1 MVIEEITYMKVK
13 LMFITALVQIS
24 AFVSAQTIDMSQL
37 GLKADGSQNAIG
49 YLEKAVK
56 MAAGYEKP
64 VIVFPK
70 GTYYFTP
77 EFKGISDK
85 KYTANIIR
93 SVDNLTIDGGG
104 SEFIFHGKTGCFFIT
119 DCKNFTIR
127 NFSIDWDRPMISQA
141 EFVEV
146 SDNAVRVKIDKKQYP
161 YYIEDGVVWYY
172 GESWKSK
179 TCKYNQIFDKKTRDI
194 IPMTHDDSAGNF
206 HEGKATEI
214 SEGVIEF
221 AGPFEWKRK
230 PEVGNIV
237 TMYHYIYP
245 ADAFKIDMC
254 TNVLVKD
261 VTIHHGGSMMVMG
274 TAVDG
279 IHIDN
284 VDAQARLSK
293 DRYFA
298 NMADGFHLK
307 GCKGKILIENCDYSG
322 SGDDFVNVHNM
333 YSPVEKVLS
342 DKKLEVASFKGFVY
356 APGDRVWFVSKSTGQ
371 RMAGNTVV
379 SVKNLKG
386 IPWSGLY
393 EMEFSEPVPAGLQQG
408 DCIESAEWVP
418 EVEICNNR
426 VYKRHRATGVRVTT
440 PKKAMI
446 HNNYFNTAGHA
457 LMIEGDLIFWKESGA
472 NEFLEIRDNV
482 FDNCMTSGSVT
493 GGRWEWGEAV
503 IDITPSHIPET
514 KESASYHNN
523 IIIAGN
529 EFRVFDYPILRAR
542 SVNNLQFIGNKVIRT
557 YDYEPY
563 TVVKTNFLLEGCRNV
578 LIDRNQFDGNLLG
591 RSVSTYMM
599 KKSDLRITKGQ
610 GLSVKNDGKKYVKQ
624 LEW

>member
-1 MVIEEITYMKVK
+1 MKARTIISVV
-13 LMFITALVQIS
+13 LLHIS
-24 AFVSAQTIDMSQL
+24 ALAQAQTIDMAEL
-37 GLKADGSQNAIG
+37 GLKADAGQNAID
-49 YLEKAVK
+49 YLNEAVK
-56 MAAGYEKP
+56 IAAGYEKP

-70 GTYYFTP
+70 GVYHFTP
-77 EFKGISDK
+77 QFKGISDR
-85 KYTANIIR
+85 KYSANIIR
-93 SVDNLTIDGGG
+93 NVDNLTIDGGG
-104 SEFIFHGKTGCFFIT
+104 SEFVFHGKTECFFIQGC
-119 DCKNFTIR
+119 DNFTIK
-127 NFSIDWDRPMISQA
+127 NFCIDWERPMVSQA
-141 EFVEV
+141 EFIEV
-146 SDNAVRVKIDKKQYP
+146 SDSAVRVRIDKKQYP

-179 TCKYNQIFDKKTRDI
+179 ACRYNQIFDRKSRDI

-230 PEVGNIV
+230 PEVGNVV

-254 TNVLVKD
+254 SNVLIKD
-261 VTIHHGGSMMVMG
+261 VTIHHGGSMMVIG

-279 IHIDN
+279 IHIDI
-284 VDAQARLSK
+284 VDAEARLSK
-293 DRYFA
+293 DRFFA

-333 YSPVEKVLS
+333 YSPVERVLS
-342 DKKLEVASFKGFVY
+342 DTRLEVASFKGFVY
-356 APGDRVWFVSKSTGQ
+356 APGDKVWFVSKATGQ
-371 RMAGNTVV
+371 RMAENTVV
-379 SVKNLKG
+379 SVKNIKG

-393 EMEFSEPVPAGLQQG
+393 EMEFAQPVPTDLKPE
-408 DCIESAEWVP
+408 DCVENAEWVP
-418 EVEICNNR
+418 EVEICHNR

-440 PKKAMI
+440 PKKAVV

-457 LMIEGDLIFWKESGA
+457 LIIEGDLGFWKESGA

-503 IDITPSHIPET
+503 IDITPSHMPESET
-514 KESASYHNN
+514 APAYHNN

-529 EFRVFDYPILRAR
+529 EFRMFDYPILRAR
-542 SVNNLQFIGNKVIRT
+542 SVNNLQFIGNKVVRT
-557 YDYEPY
+557 YDYQPY

-578 LIDRNQFDGNLLG
+578 LIDRNEFDKDLLG
-591 RSVSTYMM
+591 RSISTYRM
-599 KKSDLRITKGQ
+599 KKSDLRVTEGQ
-610 GLSVKNDGKKYVKQ
+610 GLSVRNDGKKFVKQ